1 MVPYRFVC
9 DGEPASPAATLG
21 VLTGSTVVAGSRYLQ
36 EVRYF
41 RLFTG
46 NQPFL
51 SAPLH
56 STGMDATDGYRA
68 LMWNAGSGGLPQNET
83 TFAKILQRQGYA
95 TGLVGMC
102 WPVYFSAFFA

>member
-1 MVPYRFVC
+1 MENLRPRGRPSAYLSEVRWLPEV
-9 DGEPASPAATLG
+9 
-21 VLTGSTVVAGSRYLQ
+21 GSRYLP

-41 RLFTG
+41 RLLTG

-51 SAPLH
+51 SARLL

-95 TGLVGMC
+95 TGLVGMW